1 MVAQAILGTV
11 TRNFYGHCTRKSFTD
26 SPLLWR
32 GKTGCSTV
40 ASYVLPRNFLKKL
53 HQTHRLIAFND
64 IVLNQFAAWYGV
76 FFDRLLSRRTSCKL
90 QQRQQRQHKSNH
102 GGIAQVA
109 VVYTVVSCPT
119 LHSSYL
125 PLPQRQFKLNKHF
138 KLIPYIMSPCA
149 TNYIFG

>member
-32 GKTGCSTV
+32 GKTGRSTV

-90 QQRQQRQHKSNH
+90 QQRQQQQIMVALHK
-102 GGIAQVA
+102 VA
-109 VVYTVVSCPT
+109 VVYTISLYHKHNSNQT
-119 LHSSYL
+119 NILNWYL
-125 PLPQRQFKLNKHF
+125 
-138 KLIPYIMSPCA
+138 I
-149 TNYIFG
+149 

>member
-32 GKTGCSTV
+32 GKTGHSTV

-102 GGIAQVA
+102 GGIAQGCRGLH
-109 VVYTVVSCPT
+109 YCVVSNT
-119 LHSSYL
+119 TQQL
-125 PLPQRQFKLNKHF
+125 
-138 KLIPYIMSPCA
+138 SPS
-149 TNYIFG
+149 TTSTIQIKQTF

>member
-32 GKTGCSTV
+32 GKTGCCTV
-40 ASYVLPRNFLKKL
+40 ASYVVPRNFLKKL

-90 QQRQQRQHKSNH
+90 QQRQQQQHKSNH
-102 GGIAQVA
+102 GGIAQGCRG
-109 VVYTVVSCPT
+109 VY
-119 LHSSYL
+119 YL
-125 PLPQRQFKLNKHF
+125 PLPQTQFKSNKHF